1 MRTIT
6 TWAGLHSEIETGAA
20 NNLAA
25 LRDRL
30 SGSSDQPLNEL
41 CLVVLVELGDRFSD
55 IEGVLQHTLHPPP
68 WEYVDCAGGWFELV
82 LVTGDDGFG
91 YVVLVPDQAAIDP
104 EILEYC
110 RSLTS

>member
-6 TWAGLHSEIETGAA
+6 TWAGLHSEIETGAV

-30 SGSSDQPLNEL
+30 SDFSDQPLNEL
-41 CLVVLVELGDRFSD
+41 CQIILVEPGDRFSD
-55 IEGVLQHTLHPPP
+55 VEGVLQHTLHPPP

-82 LVTGDDGFG
+82 LVTSDNGFG
-91 YVVLVPDQAAIDP
+91 HVVLVPDEAAIDP

-110 RSLTS
+110 RTLTT

>member
-30 SGSSDQPLNEL
+30 SDFSDQPLNEL
-41 CLVVLVELGDRFSD
+41 CQVLIVEPGDRLPD
-55 IEGVLQHTLHPPP
+55 LERQLQHTLHPAS
-68 WEYVDCAGGWFELV
+68 WEYVDRSGGWFELV
-82 LVTGDDGFG
+82 LVTGEDGFG
-91 YVVLVPDQAAIDP
+91 HVVLVPDAAAVDP

-110 RSLTS
+110 RTLGT